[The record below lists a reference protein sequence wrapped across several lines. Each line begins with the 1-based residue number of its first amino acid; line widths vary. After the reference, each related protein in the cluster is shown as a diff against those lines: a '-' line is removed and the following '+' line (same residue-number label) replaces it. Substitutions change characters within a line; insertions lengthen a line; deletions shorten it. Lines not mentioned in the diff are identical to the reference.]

1 MSESLGEVEPVLEE
15 MGREK
20 SLSVQESLSEISE
33 SDVAKF
39 PALFG
44 VRQIIKSDPQEARQQ
59 LIEVRIGSEY
69 LLVIVYIFKA
79 VGYFFLSRMLRS
91 KATHYLCSFSDKN
104 TLILSGGSIWLS
116 SEVLS
121 VRGFVCSRM
130 FCG

>member
-1 MSESLGEVEPVLEE
+1 MSESLGEVEPILEE

-59 LIEVRIGSEY
+59 LVEVRTGSEN
-69 LLVIVYIFKA
+69 LLLTVYIFKA

-91 KATHYLCSFSDKN
+91 KVKNYLCSF
-104 TLILSGGSIWLS
+104 
-116 SEVLS
+116 
-121 VRGFVCSRM
+121 
-130 FCG
+130 

>member
-1 MSESLGEVEPVLEE
+1 MSESLGEVEPILEE

-59 LIEVRIGSEY
+59 LVEVRIGSED
-69 LLVIVYIFKA
+69 LLLTVYIFYFQA

-91 KATHYLCSFSDKN
+91 KARNYLCSF
-104 TLILSGGSIWLS
+104 
-116 SEVLS
+116 
-121 VRGFVCSRM
+121 F
-130 FCG
+130 

>member
-1 MSESLGEVEPVLEE
+1 MSESLGEVEPILEE

-59 LIEVRIGSEY
+59 LVEVRIGSKY

-91 KATHYLCSFSDKN
+91 KAIHYLCNYF
-104 TLILSGGSIWLS
+104 
-116 SEVLS
+116 
-121 VRGFVCSRM
+121 
-130 FCG
+130 

>member
-1 MSESLGEVEPVLEE
+1 MSESLGEVEPILEE

-59 LIEVRIGSEY
+59 L
-69 LLVIVYIFKA
+69 A
-79 VGYFFLSRMLRS
+79 QQSRS
-91 KATHYLCSFSDKN
+91 SATAAAQCCCYS
-104 TLILSGGSIWLS
+104 
-116 SEVLS
+116 
-121 VRGFVCSRM
+121 
-130 FCG
+130 